1 MAKKLYHAEYLHDRC
16 FLPILHDTE
25 TEVEKALK
33 ASMLLYYSAYSTVA
47 LVHTTSTIVSGLV

>member
-1 MAKKLYHAEYLHDRC
+1 MIAVFFQYC
-16 FLPILHDTE
+16 IDTE